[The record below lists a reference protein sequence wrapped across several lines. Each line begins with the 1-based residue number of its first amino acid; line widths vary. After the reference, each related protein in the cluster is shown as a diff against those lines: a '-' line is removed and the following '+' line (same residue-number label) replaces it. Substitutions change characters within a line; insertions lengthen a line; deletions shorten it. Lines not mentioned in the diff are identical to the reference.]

1 MVSSSEE
8 AEAAGKPKVKQRLR
22 LSEKDISPA
31 LTAADLQKRRP
42 ISDNAA
48 PTGTKNSPIVASI
61 DKHSKLSAP
70 QMRKRYDVTLFI
82 KDANCLSRRN
92 VYAQRQLFL

>member
-8 AEAAGKPKVKQRLR
+8 AEAAGKTKVMLRLR

-31 LTAADLQKRRP
+31 LTAAGLQKRRP

-48 PTGTKNSPIVASI
+48 PTGTRSNQIVASI

-70 QMRKRYDVTLFI
+70 QMHKRFDVTLFI
-82 KDANCLSRRN
+82 KDANCLSRRKIC
-92 VYAQRQLFL
+92 AQRQLFL